1 MSKIGF
7 FGGSFNPPTIAHMEL
22 ALDAIKNKKL
32 DKVVFVP
39 VGDYYEKRDL
49 INESHRYNMLKEM
62 TKGINNLNVSD
73 IELNR
78 NEKLYAIDIFK
89 IITEQY
95 INDEIYFIMGA
106 DNFKSILEWKDGV
119 SLIQNYKYI
128 IITRKDS
135 DIRNIIEKE
144 PLLKE
149 NKDNFYILNNEEYL
163 NMSSTEVRD
172 LIRKN
177 KDIDKYVEKK
187 VKDYINNNN
196 LYRGE

>member
-1 MSKIGF
+1 MRKIGF

-22 ALDAIKNKKL
+22 ALDAIKHKNL
-32 DKVVFVP
+32 DEVVFVP

-49 INESHRYNMLKEM
+49 INESHRYNMLNEM
-62 TKGINNLNVSD
+62 IKGIDSLKVSD

-78 NEKLYAIDIFK
+78 SEKLYAIDIFK

-95 INDEIYFIMGA
+95 SNDEIYFIMGA
-106 DNFKSILEWKDGV
+106 DNFKSILEWKSGT

-135 DIRNIIEKE
+135 NIRNVIETE

-149 NKDNFYILNNEEYL
+149 NKDNFYILNNEKYL

-172 LIRKN
+172 LIKGN
-177 KDIDKYVEKK
+177 KDIDKYVERK